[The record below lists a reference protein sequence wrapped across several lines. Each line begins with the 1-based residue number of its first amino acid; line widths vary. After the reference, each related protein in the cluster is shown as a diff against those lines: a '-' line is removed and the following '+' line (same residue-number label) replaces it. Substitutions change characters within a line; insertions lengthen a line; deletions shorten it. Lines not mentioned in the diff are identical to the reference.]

1 MNCSRFVYVNSLW
14 KLHGSV
20 CTVGWRYHWWL
31 FVDGVG
37 YRKILNNFFFQW
49 NHMLYDTRFISD
61 QISWSCHGDDFHS
74 PPRSYDL
81 IPLDFFFFCG
91 TVWRKKTL
99 NVQLLNGAAF
109 FENVV
114 KNFTK
119 RMVSHRRSRTAK
131 SVRIDGNKIRNF
143 FSVFFVFFRKI
154 VKFQLDHAKQVS
166 WETINFFW
174 LIFYLVNIICGSPFL
189 KILQLLFLSY

>member
-1 MNCSRFVYVNSLW
+1 
-14 KLHGSV
+14 
-20 CTVGWRYHWWL
+20 
-31 FVDGVG
+31 
-37 YRKILNNFFFQW
+37 
-49 NHMLYDTRFISD
+49 MLYDTRFISD

-81 IPLDFFFFCG
+81 IPLDFFFLWNCLKERIYVDKPV
-91 TVWRKKTL
+91 TIPELKKNIKRATAEI
-99 NVQLLNGAAF
+99 VMHF
-109 FENVV
+109 FENVM

-131 SVRIDGNKIRNF
+131 SVRIDRNKIRNF

-166 WETINFFW
+166 
-174 LIFYLVNIICGSPFL
+174 
-189 KILQLLFLSY
+189 